1 MYATDEAGTLLAVPT
16 LQGVVNRLKADTKL
30 GGGIGGNRTLTLIE
44 DLESLLPKRRKAKKK
59 KVVKV
64 KVVKKKAAVKA
75 KPKVKKKK

>member
-30 GGGIGGNRTLTLIE
+30 GGGIGGNRTLNLIQ

-64 KVVKKKAAVKA
+64 VKKKAAVKA